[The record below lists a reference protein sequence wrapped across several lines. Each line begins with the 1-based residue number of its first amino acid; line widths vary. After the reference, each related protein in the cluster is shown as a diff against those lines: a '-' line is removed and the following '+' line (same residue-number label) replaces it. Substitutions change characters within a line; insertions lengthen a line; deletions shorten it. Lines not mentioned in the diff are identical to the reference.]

1 MITLGASPFSPQD
14 KETVENNLLKNI
26 ATADN
31 KLVKITG
38 ESVLTALRG
47 AVIAAP
53 ALQSATFSQDYY
65 FYWVRDGAITI
76 HELLRSYQ
84 KESVQERKTLLK
96 NCLLDYLNFVRK
108 VQAQPELNGI
118 DILGEPK
125 FNIDGTLWTGE
136 WSRPQP
142 DGAAYQAIALTLFA
156 QILLD
161 EGQKDFVL
169 ANIYDPHATSS
180 LLKENLEYTAA
191 NWSSMSIGPW
201 EELLGFHFSVE
212 SVQRRALIEGAALAA
227 RLNDEGASTYYLGQ
241 AAQITDL
248 MKAHWNESV
257 GYYFELFK
265 GQDVRGGG
273 INAAIIFA
281 LVYGQLGLKDDP
293 FPLVC
298 EHALSSAF
306 YVRDIF
312 NNLYQVNVLNRAKGN
327 MGPLIGRYPSDLY
340 DGNRMT
346 YGNPWFLCSNMLA
359 AFYYRV
365 ATEFLG
371 GKQIMLSFLV
381 KQFFN
386 QIAPNVKVVIGQTV
400 GKEMQNFELLISA
413 LIEQGDSI
421 LNSVKACCIDAQDG
435 THFHM
440 SEQINR
446 ASGEQASAPD
456 LSWSYASLLTAL
468 RLRNA
473 ATDLISNK

>member
-1 MITLGASPFSPQD
+1 MITVDRPPFSPEE
-14 KETVENNLLKNI
+14 KTVIENNLLKNI

-38 ESVLTALRG
+38 DKILTALPG

-53 ALQSATFSQDYY
+53 ALPSETFSQDYY

-76 HELLRSYQ
+76 HELLCSYQ
-84 KESVQERKTLLK
+84 QETVAERKTLLK
-96 NCLLDYLNFVRK
+96 NCCLDYLNFVK
-108 VQAQPELNGI
+108 TVQMQPALNGV

-125 FNIDGTLWTGE
+125 FNIDGTLWTGQ

-142 DGAAYQAIALTLFA
+142 DGAAYQSITLTLLA

-169 ANIYDPHATSS
+169 ANIYDPSTTNS
-180 LLKENLEYTAA
+180 LLKANLEYTAA

-212 SVQRRALIEGAALAA
+212 TIQRRALIDGAALAT
-227 RLNDEGASTYYLGQ
+227 RLNDRGAATYYLEQ
-241 AAQITDL
+241 AERISDL

-257 GYYFELFK
+257 GYYFELFR
-265 GQDVRGGG
+265 GQDIRGGG

-281 LVYGQLGLKDDP
+281 LVYGQLNIKDDP

-312 NNLYQVNVLNRAKGN
+312 NNLYQLNALNKEKEN
-327 MGPLIGRYPSDLY
+327 LGPLIGRYQSDLY
-340 DGNRMT
+340 DGNRMA

-365 ATEFLG
+365 AAEFLN
-371 GKQIMLSFLV
+371 GKELVLSFLT
-381 KQFFN
+381 KQFFD
-386 QIAPNVKVVIGQTV
+386 QIAPDFKVSIGQTV
-400 GKEMQNFELLISA
+400 GKAMKDFEGLISA
-413 LIEQGDSI
+413 LIHQGDLI
-421 LNSVKACCIDAQDG
+421 LNTVKACCIDAADG
-435 THFHM
+435 TRFHM

-446 ASGEQASAPD
+446 ASGAQVSAPD
-456 LSWSYASLLTAL
+456 LSWSYASLLTSL
-468 RLRNA
+468 RLRDA
-473 ATDLISNK
+473 AVGLI